1 MSTAFTGPPPRFA
14 PGEAESRYGRQLAE
28 MEARF
33 TSTRQQI
40 DGWRRI
46 ALILGGIATI
56 TTAGSLYFA
65 TARDTAVHV
74 VEIDRVTG
82 EPLGHRLLDEAISVN
97 DAVIAHTLARWIQ
110 MTRARSVDPVVLR
123 QAWDDAY
130 RFVPVTA
137 KPAIDAYAREIDAF
151 NPATLGRE
159 AVSVEV
165 ASVTRQSEDS
175 FQVRWAE
182 TLFREGQARSRQSYT
197 ANLTFAFVR
206 PSEPRQ
212 IQVNPLGLMI
222 TGIYLQPDFQDATPR
237 S

>member
-1 MSTAFTGPPPRFA
+1 MSTVFTGPPPRFA

-33 TSTRQQI
+33 TSTRLQI
-40 DGWRRI
+40 DGWRKI
-46 ALILGGIATI
+46 ALILGGIAI
-56 TTAGSLYFA
+56 MTTAGSVYFA
-65 TARDTAVHV
+65 AARDTAVHV

-151 NPATLGRE
+151 NPDRLGRE
-159 AVSVEV
+159 AVAVAV

-175 FQVRWAE
+175 FQVRWTE
-182 TLFREGQARSRQSYT
+182 TLYREGQARSRQSYT
-197 ANLTFAFVR
+197 ANLAIAFIA
-206 PSEPRQ
+206 PKEPRQ

-222 TGIYLQPDFQDATPR
+222 ASIHLQPDFQESAPR

>member
-1 MSTAFTGPPPRFA
+1 MSTVFEGPPPRVA
-14 PGEAESRYGRQLAE
+14 PGDADNRYGKQLAE

-33 TSTRQQI
+33 TSSRSQI
-40 DGWRRI
+40 DGWRKI
-46 ALILGGIATI
+46 ALILGGIATL
-56 TTAGSLYFA
+56 TTAGSVYFA
-65 TARDTAVHV
+65 AARDTAVHV

-130 RFVPVTA
+130 RFVPATA
-137 KPAIDAYAREIDAF
+137 KPAIDDYARDIDAF
-151 NPATLGRE
+151 DPATLGRE

-165 ASVTRQSEDS
+165 ASVTRQSADS
-175 FQVRWAE
+175 FQVRWSE
-182 TLFREGQARSRQSYT
+182 TLYREGQARSRQSYT
-197 ANLTFAFVR
+197 ANLTIAFVK
-206 PSEPRQ
+206 PTEPRQ

-222 TGIYLQPDFQDATPR
+222 TGIYLQPDFQASDPR